1 MNGIFSAQR
10 TINHFELDNEKQYDR
25 QKLMQD
31 FFRRGGRCIT
41 LDIYA
46 QEDGGVYYV
55 ENHGEDQDL
64 AVAYSAQAVVFYGE
78 SIA

>member
-1 MNGIFSAQR
+1 MKSNM
-10 TINHFELDNEKQYDR
+10 TDK
-25 QKLMQD
+25 KLMQD
-31 FFRRGGRCIT
+31 FSMSGGRCVT

-46 QEDGGVYYV
+46 QEDGCVYYV

-64 AVAYSAQAVVFYGE
+64 AVVYPAQAVAFYGE